1 MEINILLFL
10 TVLSYS
16 FLVSQSFMYMIALRN
31 VQMNLSAPHYIQ
43 MRKLLDKN
51 FRKKYS
57 LIVYTALAS
66 ATCTMILCSTA
77 PQSILFI
84 SICLAWLMLVTDV
97 LITIKGNM
105 PINNIINSWSEADY
119 PSDWEKY
126 RSKWLFYF
134 SQRQIV
140 VTTGYTALIFA
151 LVFG

>member
-1 MEINILLFL
+1 
-10 TVLSYS
+10 
-16 FLVSQSFMYMIALRN
+16 
-31 VQMNLSAPHYIQ
+31 MNLNAPHYIQ

-77 PQSILFI
+77 PGSMLFI

-119 PSDWEKY
+119 PPEWEKY

-134 SQRQIV
+134 SQRQVV
-140 VTTGYTALIFA
+140 VTTGYTALIIA

>member
-1 MEINILLFL
+1 
-10 TVLSYS
+10 
-16 FLVSQSFMYMIALRN
+16 MYMIALRN
-31 VQMNLSAPHYIQ
+31 VQMNLNAPHYIQ

-66 ATCTMILCSTA
+66 ATCTMILCSTP